1 MSLRPSSTAM
11 LDEPSQPYHAVAA
24 WRAAG
29 EAGDAAAAVAALSPD
44 VTLVS
49 PITEQFA
56 FHGRQQV
63 RDLLEVALAAID
75 GITYTDQVAEGR
87 TVALFYEAQI
97 GDRRCTKRSASAW
110 PRDGLISEIT
120 LFIRPLPALTRL
132 MTRLGPELARRNK
145 QPGLARLIPLA
156 AGMLHSM
163 ADTGERRIMPRAAP
177 R

>member
-1 MSLRPSSTAM
+1 MN
-11 LDEPSQPYHAVAA
+11 QPYPAVAA

-29 EAGDAAAAVAALSPD
+29 EAGDAEAAVAALSPG
-44 VTLVS
+44 VTLLS
-49 PITEQFA
+49 PITERFTFQ
-56 FHGRQQV
+56 GRQQV

-87 TVALFYEAQI
+87 TVALFYEAQV
-97 GDRRCTKRSASAW
+97 GGRRLGEAQRLRLRA
-110 PRDGLISEIT
+110 DGLISEIT
-120 LFIRPLPALTRL
+120 LFIRPLPALTLL
-132 MTRLGPELARRNK
+132 MTRLGPELARRNR

-163 ADTGERRIMPRAAP
+163 ADTGERHIMPRAAP